1 MLPRKVYT
9 FSAGPCVLPLK
20 IMQEMQDNMLKEGK
34 SDLELNP
41 ESKQAATLIAENRQL
56 LRKLLNIPD
65 SYEVL
70 FMQGGATFQ
79 FASIPINLLKNKDDV
94 GLYLVTGN
102 WSKKAMGECKKY
114 GKVVQINEGLK
125 KGEIYSKLGKI
136 IPSTIDK
143 NAKYI
148 YYCDNET
155 VYGVEY
161 TEPPQLSKDIPLVT
175 DMTSNFL
182 SKPIDIAKYGIIYA
196 GSQKNYAPAGLCTV
210 IIRKDLIDV
219 KCSDR
224 TPSAF
229 HYRNYV
235 DGSKGYCMPPI
246 FALKFMNSYLKW
258 MVSIGGIEAIA
269 KLSTQK
275 SQLIYKAIERSN
287 GFYKSTVSPEA
298 RSRMN
303 VPFIVKDNDKKLT
316 EQFLKETTKMG
327 LLQLKGH
334 RSVGGIRASLYNGM
348 PIEGVKKLERFMNEF
363 MKKNSNAPS
372 L

>member
-1 MLPRKVYT
+1 MLPRTVYT

-20 IMQEMQDNMLKEGK
+20 IMQEMQKNMITEGK

-41 ESKQAATLIAENRQL
+41 ESRQAKELITENRVL

-65 SYEVL
+65 NYEIL

-79 FASIPINLLKNKDDV
+79 FASIPINLLKNKEDV

-114 GKVVQINEGLK
+114 GKAVQINKGLK
-125 KGEIYSKLGKI
+125 KGEIFSKLGEV
-136 IPSTIDK
+136 IPSKIDK
-143 NAKYI
+143 KARYI

-161 TEPPQLSKDIPLVT
+161 SQPPQLSTDIPLVT

-182 SKPIDIAKYGIIYA
+182 SKPIDVTKYGIIYA

-210 IIRKDLIDV
+210 IIRKDLIDTNTV
-219 KCSDR
+219 EG

-229 HYRNYV
+229 HYRNFV
-235 DGSKGYCMPPI
+235 DGSKGYCMPPV
-246 FALKFMNSYLKW
+246 FTLKFMNTYLKW
-258 MVSIGGIEAIA
+258 MDSIGGIEEIA
-269 KLSTQK
+269 KLSEKK
-275 SQLIYKAIERSN
+275 SQLIYRAIERSN
-287 GFYKSTVSPEA
+287 GFYKSTVEKEA

-303 VPFIVKDNDKKLT
+303 VPFIINNNDKKLT
-316 EQFLKETTKMG
+316 EQFLKETTKLG

-363 MKKNSNAPS
+363 MKRNKNLPN

>member
-20 IMQEMQDNMLKEGK
+20 IMQEMQDNMTTAGK

-41 ESKQAATLIAENRQL
+41 ESKQAAELIAENRQL
-56 LRKLLNIPD
+56 LKKLLSIPD
-65 SYEVL
+65 NYEVL

-79 FASIPINLLKNKDDV
+79 FASIPINLLTNKEDV

-102 WSKKAMGECKKY
+102 WSKKAMGECMKY
-114 GKVVQINEGLK
+114 GKAIQINEELN
-125 KGEIYSKLGKI
+125 KGEIFSKLGKI
-136 IPSTIDK
+136 IPSKMVK

-161 TEPPQLSKDIPLVT
+161 SEPPQLSKEIPLIT

-182 SKPIDIAKYGIIYA
+182 SKPIDVSKYGIIYA

-210 IIRKDLIDV
+210 IIRKDLINT
-219 KCSDR
+219 KCSDK
-224 TPSAF
+224 TPSVF
-229 HYRNYV
+229 HYRNFV
-235 DGSKGYCMPPI
+235 DGSRGYCMPPI
-246 FALKFMNSYLKW
+246 FALKFMNTYLKW
-258 MVSIGGIEAIA
+258 MVSIGGIDAISE
-269 KLSTQK
+269 LSRRK

-287 GFYKSTVSPEA
+287 GFYKSTVEKEA

-303 VPFIVKDNDKKLT
+303 IPFIVNNNDKKLT
-316 EQFLKETTKMG
+316 EQILKET
-327 LLQLKGH
+327 
-334 RSVGGIRASLYNGM
+334 A
-348 PIEGVKKLERFMNEF
+348 KLD
-363 MKKNSNAPS
+363 